1 LRVVVPD
8 VPALERFILDF
19 LTEVPGVGSIR
30 SSFALEQV
38 KLKAALTRARR
49 PGSMMVPRRPFEP
62 DRSSLP
68 GDPSCPCIAPLP
80 SSSALASRCLQ
91 RRFAHSPV

>member
-1 LRVVVPD
+1 

-38 KLKAALTRARR
+38 KLKAALTLPQTEKPKAATRR
-49 PGSMMVPRRPFEP
+49 KRR
-62 DRSSLP
+62 
-68 GDPSCPCIAPLP
+68 
-80 SSSALASRCLQ
+80 
-91 RRFAHSPV
+91 